1 MSDGKTRRVA
11 TGVPGFDEILHGG
24 LPENRVYLIE
34 GDSGTG
40 KTTMAIQFLLEG
52 ARRGER
58 GLHVALSESKS
69 ELESVAASHGWSL
82 EPIDIYE
89 FSTPQESLEA
99 DSRYTLFHPAE
110 VELGETIKT
119 VLEEFERVKP
129 YRMVFDSLSEMR
141 LLAGEPLRYRR
152 QILALKQ
159 FFAGKKCT
167 VLLLD
172 DRPQTST
179 ELQVQSICH
188 GAIRLDDLA
197 FEFGPVRRRLHVQK
211 LRGVDFA
218 SGYHDFVIRTGGIQ
232 VYPRLEP
239 ADFKP
244 ERERHLVPSGLRELD
259 DLLGGGLERG
269 TSVLITGP
277 AGAGK
282 TLLSTQYAIAAAER
296 GERSALFL
304 FDENL
309 TTVYRRSASLGLPL
323 DRHIE
328 SGKVLVRQ
336 VDPGVLTPGELV
348 HDIRT
353 AVERDGARIVVID
366 SLNGYLSSMPEER
379 FLTIQLHELHTYLA
393 QKGVLSML
401 TISQYGVIGSTSSPI
416 EVSYLAD
423 TVILLRYFEAAGEV
437 RQAISVVKKGYGAHE
452 RTIRE
457 LQIQA
462 GGIRVGPTLEKF
474 KGVLGGIPESE
485 SLQAPPEP
493 Q

>member
-1 MSDGKTRRVA
+1 MRHDNMRRVA
-11 TGVPGFDEILHGG
+11 TGVAGFDEVLRGG

-34 GDSGTG
+34 GDPGTG
-40 KTTMAIQFLLEG
+40 KTTLAIQFLLEG

-58 GLHVALSESKS
+58 GLYVALSENRS
-69 ELESVAASHGWSL
+69 ELESVAVSHGWSL
-82 EPIDIYE
+82 DGIDIYE
-89 FSTPQESLEA
+89 LSTPQESLEVE
-99 DSRYTLFHPAE
+99 SQYTLFHPAE

-119 VLEEFERVKP
+119 VLEEVRRVKP
-129 YRMVFDSLSEMR
+129 RRIVFDSLSEMR

-159 FFAGKKCT
+159 FFSGKQCT
-167 VLLLD
+167 VLLID
-172 DRPQTST
+172 DRAVTST

-188 GAIRLDDLA
+188 GVVKLDDVA

-218 SGYHDFVIRTGGIQ
+218 SGYHDFVIRTGGLQ

-239 ADFKP
+239 IDFKP

-269 TSVLITGP
+269 TSVLVTGP

-282 TLLSTQYAIAAAER
+282 SLLSTQYAIAAAER

-309 TTVYRRSASLGLPL
+309 TTVYRRSSSLGLPL
-323 DRHIE
+323 DRHVE
-328 SGKVLVRQ
+328 SGEILVRQ
-336 VDPGVLTPGELV
+336 IDPGVLTPGELL
-348 HDIRT
+348 HDIKST
-353 AVERDGARIVVID
+353 VEGEGARIVVID
-366 SLNGYLSSMPEER
+366 SLNGYMSSMPEER

-393 QKGVLSML
+393 QRGVLSML
-401 TISQYGVIGSTSSPI
+401 TIAQYGIIGSTHSPI

-437 RQAISVVKKGYGAHE
+437 RQAISVVKKRYGVHE

-457 LQIQA
+457 MRIQA
-462 GGIRVGPTLEKF
+462 GGIHVGKTLKDF
-474 KGVLGGIPESE
+474 RGILAGIPQSE
-485 SLQAPPEP
+485 SLKAPTEH